1 MKQIKIIIE
10 ASKDAFGAYAESDR
24 YPVTGMGNTAQE
36 AKASVLQS
44 IELNKQLGNMPNT
57 AYEVVFKFDVQSIL
71 TYYKGIFTN
80 AALEK
85 ITGINQRQLQHYASG
100 LKKPRPAQANKIKT
114 GLHSLASEL
123 MAVEL

>member
-10 ASKDAFGAYAESDR
+10 ASKDAFGAYAESDK

-44 IELNKQLGNMPNT
+44 IELNKQLGNIPNT

-85 ITGINQRQLQHYASG
+85 ITPITALCQR
-100 LKKPRPAQANKIKT
+100 LKKATPCTSQ
-114 GLHSLASEL
+114 
-123 MAVEL
+123 